1 MKHIFTYPS
10 IGSDHFPLGFSFFID
25 YKNDE
30 QKDEVKTLEKGEMQ
44 EVNELIIEV
53 KNEESDN
60 REEFAKEG

>member
-1 MKHIFTYPS
+1 MCIRDS
-10 IGSDHFPLGFSFFID
+10 
-25 YKNDE
+25 DE

-44 EVNELIIEV
+44 EVNELIIEG